1 MARMRVPPTPKPL
14 VWLSGEVKTP
24 PFSLEARIE
33 AGVLLRRLQEGET
46 LSLPHSRPMPD
57 IGARCHE
64 LRIRDADKNWRIFYR
79 IDSDAVVIAEV
90 YPKTTE
96 RTPARIIAACRRRL
110 AQYDQAIRDAKKTGR

>member
-1 MARMRVPPTPKPL
+1 MRVPPTPKPL